1 MRKFS
6 QQQLMQFLYDE
17 ASPILKM
24 AIDKALLNDKEL
36 LQEINSLK
44 RTKKQLDQLKQ
55 KPFSP
60 SKKTIDTILEYAKQ
74 TAVKK

>member
-36 LQEINSLK
+36 LKEINSLK
-44 RTKKQLDQLKQ
+44 RTKKQLDQLKE
-55 KPFSP
+55 KPLSP

>member
-24 AIDKALLNDKEL
+24 AINKALLNDKEL
-36 LQEINSLK
+36 LKEINSLK
-44 RTKKQLDQLKQ
+44 RTKKQLDQLKE
-55 KPFSP
+55 KPLSP

>member
-1 MRKFS
+1 
-6 QQQLMQFLYDE
+6 MQFLYDE

-36 LQEINSLK
+36 LKEINSLK

-55 KPFSP
+55 KPLSP

>member
-55 KPFSP
+55 KPLSP

>member
-1 MRKFS
+1 
-6 QQQLMQFLYDE
+6 MQFLYDE

>member
-36 LQEINSLK
+36 LNRNL
-44 RTKKQLDQLKQ
+44 
-55 KPFSP
+55 
-60 SKKTIDTILEYAKQ
+60 
-74 TAVKK
+74 

>member
-36 LQEINSLK
+36 LREINSLK

-55 KPFSP
+55 KPLSP

-74 TAVKK
+74 TAQKK

>member
-1 MRKFS
+1 
-6 QQQLMQFLYDE
+6 MQFLYDE

-36 LQEINSLK
+36 LREINSLK

-55 KPFSP
+55 KPLSP

-74 TAVKK
+74 TAQKK